1 MGRPKALDI
10 TPELLEQIEQ
20 YAAQGL
26 TKKQIASCLG
36 VSYTTLNE
44 NQNQYPEFLAAIKR
58 GQASGIEK
66 VSNALFNKAMDG
78 DNVSMIFYLKNRD
91 PMSWEDVQKRELYGK
106 GKNGAIQMEDI
117 TDRELDAKIE
127 RLTSDK
133 T

>member
-1 MGRPKALDI
+1 M
-10 TPELLEQIEQ
+10 TPELLAEVERL
-20 YAAQGL
+20 AAQGL
-26 TKKQIASCLG
+26 TKDQMARCLG
-36 VSYTTLNE
+36 VCYQTFNE
-44 NQNQYPEFLAAIKR
+44 NQKDYPEFLESIKR
-58 GQASGIEK
+58 GQAAGIEK
-66 VSNALFNKAMDG
+66 ISNALFTKAQEG
-78 DNVSMIFYLKNRD
+78 DNVAMIFYLKNRD